1 MARSTP
7 HKEEI
12 INKLNIAIEDNFNLK
27 KTFLKN
33 EKIII
38 KIIDKIY
45 SCLKNGNKIL
55 ICGNGGSA
63 ADAQHL
69 SDDRIFAF
77 DSFEGFPKENSNHD
91 PSYYAKKWNFK
102 LMDIDLVTKN
112 LKNNNISQKKLNNI
126 IFKKGFFPD
135 SFNGFN
141 EKISFLHLD
150 VDLYNSYKNC
160 LDFFYPLLV
169 NGGIINLAQDTS
181 TITACG
187 NDIGFDEIFKR
198 NFEAFSKKGDILIAI
213 STSGNSRN
221 ILKVLKESY
230 KKKIYSISLLGNDG
244 GKAKKNSN
252 LCLILPSKN
261 TARIQENQIFISHFI
276 FNEVEKKLIS

>member
-1 MARSTP
+1 M
-7 HKEEI
+7 
-12 INKLNIAIEDNFNLK
+12 F
-27 KTFLKN
+27 
-33 EKIII
+33 
-38 KIIDKIY
+38 
-45 SCLKNGNKIL
+45 KNGNKIL

-69 SDDRIFAF
+69 SAEFLIRL
-77 DSFEGFPKENSNHD
+77 NSNINRK
-91 PSYYAKKWNFK
+91 P
-102 LMDIDLVTKN
+102 
-112 LKNNNISQKKLNNI
+112 
-126 IFKKGFFPD
+126 
-135 SFNGFN
+135 
-141 EKISFLHLD
+141 
-150 VDLYNSYKNC
+150 
-160 LDFFYPLLV
+160 YP
-169 NGGIINLAQDTS
+169 IINLAQDTS